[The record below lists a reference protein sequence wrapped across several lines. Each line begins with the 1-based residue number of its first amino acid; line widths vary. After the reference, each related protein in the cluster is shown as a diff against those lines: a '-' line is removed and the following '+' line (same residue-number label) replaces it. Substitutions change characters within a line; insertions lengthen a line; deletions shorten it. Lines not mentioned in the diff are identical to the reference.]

1 MPNVKENS
9 KAFKI
14 YAQNYIVEV
23 LDSRDS
29 TIQFYITKT
38 YVENKFKDLIFQM
51 NNFKFE
57 VMIKVTFC

>member
-14 YAQNYIVEV
+14 YAQSYIVEV

-29 TIQFYITKT
+29 TIQFYITKRMLKI
-38 YVENKFKDLIFQM
+38 NSKI
-51 NNFKFE
+51 
-57 VMIKVTFC
+57 

>member
-14 YAQNYIVEV
+14 YEQSYIVEV

-51 NNFKFE
+51 NNFKFK